1 MIYAIDFDG
10 TIVDN
15 KYPEIGELRPEAEF
29 FIRSIKAEGHKFI
42 LWTNRTGETLD
53 AAVAFLKENDLAPDL
68 VNEND
73 PALIEFFGNDCRKI
87 YADVFIDDRNAGGL
101 QFPVVKIKGSDK

>member
-1 MIYAIDFDG
+1 MIY
-10 TIVDN
+10 
-15 KYPEIGELRPEAEF
+15 PE
-29 FIRSIKAEGHKFI
+29 
-42 LWTNRTGETLD
+42 
-53 AAVAFLKENDLAPDL
+53 FLKENDLAPDL